1 MKFLKRFKQ
10 HNFEVKHIIIL
21 FVVLVTFQV
30 VISYL
35 HKVSMSN
42 LITQTMDLYKKDSAE
57 RLANLTATSLE
68 LLLEQSLFDQE
79 KSLEKRREIIQA
91 FNILLNQQTLQQ
103 NVDELCL
110 IFTSEGKT
118 FAIDEG
124 VWLYNF
130 IFSHEIPEGPDKW
143 FYNEAIHRYQQIAR
157 EIEDTEQIFCN
168 WDNIQSFHVLV
179 PLVLKGEYEGV
190 VYMKITP
197 DVSNITREIS
207 TVYDETGIIFTALI
221 LFGLLA
227 MFYITS
233 YTVKERDLAQEQLFK
248 ERELQIKKDIAHQ
261 KEALFTK
268 RIYHAHHKAEKIMGF
283 IKDEIRLLTD
293 KNIDKFK
300 YIVTRYSSFI
310 SRVIYD
316 MKWYEPPL
324 HATRNPL
331 FNTDINKVIE
341 FLVEYIFKRVYS
353 EHSAYEFVLDLD
365 KNLPKVHIN
374 EYVVWEILEPLIQ
387 NSIDHNKGGNITI
400 TIRTKYHQEEKYSE
414 IRLSDVG
421 KGITPELLKCNE
433 KGIKEI
439 FLEHTSTREN
449 APNSGYGCYI
459 SYELSAKRCG
469 WIIDAENL
477 DAGGCAIII
486 KIPTKN

>member
-1 MKFLKRFKQ
+1 MKFLKRFTQ

-30 VISYL
+30 AISYL

-91 FNILLNQQTLQQ
+91 FNIILNQQTLQQ

-124 VWLYNF
+124 IWLYNF
-130 IFSHEIPEGPDKW
+130 IFSHEIPEGPDKL
-143 FYNEAIHRYQQIAR
+143 FYNEAIYRYQQIAR

-197 DVSNITREIS
+197 DVSNITQEIS

-227 MFYITS
+227 MFYLTS
-233 YTVKERDLAQEQLFK
+233 YTVKERDLAQELLFR
-248 ERELQIKKDIAHQ
+248 EREQQIKKDIAHQ

-268 RIYHAHHKAEKIMGF
+268 RIYHAYHKAEKVMGF
-283 IKDEIRLLTD
+283 IKDELRVLTD

-316 MKWYEPPL
+316 MKWYEPPV
-324 HATRNPL
+324 HTIRNQL

-341 FLVEYIFKRVYS
+341 FLVEYLFKRVYS
-353 EHSAYEFVLDLD
+353 EHTAYVFELKLDRQ
-365 KNLPKVHIN
+365 LPKVHIN
-374 EYVVWEILEPLIQ
+374 EYVIWEILEPLIQ
-387 NSIDHNKGGNITI
+387 NSIDHNKGKNITI
-400 TIRTKYHQEEKYSE
+400 TIRTEYHESENYSE
-414 IRLSDVG
+414 IAIMDNG
-421 KGITPELLKCNE
+421 EGISPELLNRNE
-433 KGIKEI
+433 EGIKNI
-439 FLEHTSTREN
+439 FLEHTSTSAN
-449 APNSGYGCYI
+449 TKNSGYGCYI
-459 SYELSAKRCG
+459 AYELSTKRCG
-469 WIIDAENL
+469 CML
-477 DAGGCAIII
+477 DAVNLKSSGCALII
-486 KIPTKN
+486 KIPINN